1 MNKEQP
7 KIYDNNIDEK
17 DIKKTNEFQSQICK
31 YNDEIDD
38 INNQL

>member
-17 DIKKTNEFQSQICK
+17 DIKKQMNFKVKQVNIMMKQMI
-31 YNDEIDD
+31 
-38 INNQL
+38 

>member
-17 DIKKTNEFQSQICK
+17 NIKKQMNFKAKQVNIMMKQKI
-31 YNDEIDD
+31 
-38 INNQL
+38 

>member
-17 DIKKTNEFQSQICK
+17 DIKKTNEFQSQIGK